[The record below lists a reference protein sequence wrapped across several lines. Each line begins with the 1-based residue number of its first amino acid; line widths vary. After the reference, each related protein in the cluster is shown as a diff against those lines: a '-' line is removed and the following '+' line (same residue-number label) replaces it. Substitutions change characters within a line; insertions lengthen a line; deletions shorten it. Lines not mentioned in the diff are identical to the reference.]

1 MDYIK
6 VGVGVI
12 IRDGNK
18 ILLGHRCKDKE
29 DTGGIIGRDTW
40 SLPGG
45 KQEYNETFYETGIRE
60 IKEETNLDL
69 TNLKLVTV
77 CDDIGDDRHF
87 ITITLLTDDFSGELK
102 VTEPLKNDE
111 WKWFDID
118 DLPDNLYPPS
128 KNSIKGYKESL

>member
-45 KQEYNETFYETGIRE
+45 KQEYNETFYEAGIRE
-60 IKEETNLDL
+60 IKEETNLDI

-77 CDDIGDDRHF
+77 SDDIGDDRHF

-128 KNSIKGYKESL
+128 KNSIKGYMESL

>member
-18 ILLGHRCKDKE
+18 ILLGHRCKDKK

-45 KQEYNETFYETGIRE
+45 KQEYDETFYEAGIRE
-60 IKEETNLDL
+60 IKEETNLDI

-77 CDDIGDDRHF
+77 SDDIGDDRHF

-118 DLPDNLYPPS
+118 NLPDNLYPPS
-128 KNSIKGYKESL
+128 KNSIKGYKETL